1 LQKQQNTS
9 TKFTH
14 KAEIVNLLFP
24 EQKTAT
30 CKKAQISLYCLQTKC
45 NNITT
50 STKTHKPK
58 QKLLLFACKN
68 HRNLEL

>member
-1 LQKQQNTS
+1 M
-9 TKFTH
+9 
-14 KAEIVNLLFP
+14 VNLLFA

-30 CKKAQISLYCLQTKC
+30 RHKAQISLYCLQINC

-58 QKLLLFACKN
+58 QKFLLFASKN